1 MNLILT
7 SRESALWLGLLPD
20 QPWISAS
27 QPFTPNALRPTGS
40 CDGLAPGYQL
50 HCHQLHHPQVEKA
63 SVVPNAYVWAP
74 LMAQTVKTLSAMQ
87 ETQV

>member
-20 QPWISAS
+20 QPWISTS

-40 CDGLAPGYQL
+40 CDGLVPGYQL
-50 HCHQLHHPQVEKA
+50 HCHQLHHPGVEKA
-63 SVVPNAYVWAP
+63 SVVPNAYVRASP
-74 LMAQTVKTLSAMQ
+74 MAQTVKNLSAMQ